1 MTTNVNN
8 RACIRRLSFRHM
20 KAAPARNLIAI
31 AAIALT
37 SVLFTAI
44 FTVASSLVYTFEQNN
59 FRIAGGSAH
68 GTFKALDEE
77 TLNDLKTDPLI
88 KAYGVRHMLGMVPT
102 REPFQKS
109 HIEVSYRDAADAAFS
124 FCEPTTGR
132 LPAEGTN
139 EAACDAKV
147 LALLGVPAEIGAEFT
162 LPVAMSADAKDGA
175 AGWKNTE
182 IEATFTLCGF
192 WEHDA
197 AAFAD
202 SADVLLPDSRVEE
215 LLRLAGAS
223 DADGATGTYF
233 LDVMF
238 QSASH
243 IEENMRDILSRHDY
257 PSRDVR
263 PNERDANGRLLPRI
277 GVNWCYLSAQYE
289 NADPITVVSF
299 ALVLIIILFTGYLI
313 IYNVFQISVAND
325 IRFYGLLKT
334 IGATGR
340 QLKRI
345 VTLQALLLS
354 AAGIPLGL
362 LTGYGVGALFVPVIV
377 HSLTNY
383 TAGELSISP
392 YIFIGAA
399 LFSLVTVIFS
409 CRKPGRMAAKVSP
422 VEAVRYTEQSVVS
435 GPGILSRLL
444 PFHRAKHR
452 AGRRTGTRQS
462 AAAPQAL
469 HPARPRKGASLL
481 RMAIAN
487 LSRNRKRTAVTLISL
502 ALAVLLLNLTVTFT
516 GGFDMEKYVARNTVS
531 DFHVAYANYY
541 NPSLISYRFDAV
553 SDDLIGR
560 IRAVGGV
567 TEGGVTYGMLLDGTW
582 NIYEPVAD
590 EAEFW
595 AKNQSEAPYY
605 PSEAAK
611 KSYTDALL
619 DETGRIQSSIQLYG
633 MEDFCLSKLTVVDG
647 DLSLLSTRDNAVAAV
662 YATGDYGEIIEDSHY
677 ARVGDIFTLR
687 RASYENRDSDTG
699 RVLSAEEV
707 RQYLKDDRAFESSL
721 LDYTDTD
728 YEVVAVV
735 TMPNPLSYRYYGAPE
750 FVMSAAQFKEAT
762 GTADAMYYAFNVDE
776 AHRQAMEDFLADFT
790 ESEDAQYSYESRL
803 TAEQSFASMRGMF
816 LLAGGA
822 LSLIVGMIGVL
833 NFFNTILTGILTR
846 RREFAV
852 LQSVGMTG
860 RQLKGM
866 LVREG
871 VCYALLTLLLAFA
884 LILAT
889 APFVSSLLGSTFWFF
904 TYRFTALP
912 ALAITPVFLMLGVL
926 LPLVVYR
933 FSADRS
939 VVERLRETE

>member
-8 RACIRRLSFRHM
+8 RACIRRLSLRHM
-20 KAAPARNLIAI
+20 KAAPTRNLIAI

-68 GTFKALDEE
+68 GTFKALDAE
-77 TLNDLKTDPLI
+77 TLNDLKSDPLI
-88 KAYGVRHMLGMVPT
+88 REYGVRHMLGMVPT

-139 EAACDAKV
+139 EAACDTKV

-162 LPVAMSADAKDGA
+162 LPVTMSADAENGA
-175 AGWKNTE
+175 TGWRNTE
-182 IEATFTLCGF
+182 IESTFTLCGF
-192 WEHDA
+192 WEHDS

-238 QSASH
+238 KSASH
-243 IEENMRDILSRHDY
+243 IEENMRDILARHGF
-257 PSRDVR
+257 PTRDVR
-263 PNERDANGRLLPRI
+263 PNERDENGRLLPRI

-289 NADPITVVSF
+289 NADPITAVSF
-299 ALVLIIILFTGYLI
+299 ALVLVIILFTGYLI

-334 IGATGR
+334 IGTTGR

-377 HSLTNY
+377 RSLSDY
-383 TAGELSISP
+383 TADELSVSP
-392 YIFIGAA
+392 WIFIGAA
-399 LFSLVTVIFS
+399 LFSLVTVIVS
-409 CRKPGRMAAKVSP
+409 CRRPGRMAAKVSP

-444 PFHRAKHR
+444 PLHRAKRHAER
-452 AGRRTGTRQS
+452 QAHTRQS
-462 AAAPQAL
+462 GAPRRS
-469 HPARPRKGASLL
+469 ARPQKGASLL
-481 RMAIAN
+481 KMAAAN
-487 LSRNRKRTAVTLISL
+487 LRRNRRRTAVTLISL
-502 ALAVLLLNLTVTFT
+502 SLAVLLLNLTVTFT

-541 NPSLISYRFDAV
+541 NPSLISYQFDAV

-560 IRAVGGV
+560 IRAIGGV

-582 NIYEPVAD
+582 DIYEPVAD

-605 PSEAAK
+605 PSEAEK
-611 KSYTDALL
+611 KSYTDALR
-619 DETGRIQSSIQLYG
+619 DETGRIQSNIQLYG
-633 MEDFCLSKLTVVDG
+633 MEDFCLSKLTVLDG
-647 DLSLLSTRDNAVAAV
+647 DLSLLSTRDNTVAAV

-677 ARVGDIFTLR
+677 AKVGDVVTLR
-687 RASYENRDSDTG
+687 RASYENRDSETG

-707 RQYLKDDRAFESSL
+707 RQYLDDDRAFESRL
-721 LDYTDTD
+721 QDYTDTD

-735 TMPNPLSYRYYGAPE
+735 TMPNPLSYRYYGAPG
-750 FVMSAAQFKEAT
+750 FVMSTAQYREAT
-762 GTADAMYYAFNVDE
+762 GTADAMYYAFDVDE

-790 ESEDAQYSYESRL
+790 GSEDTQYGYESRL
-803 TAEQSFASMRGMF
+803 TAEQSFASMRSMF

-846 RREFAV
+846 RREFAM

-860 RQLKGM
+860 RQLRGM

-871 VCYALLTLLLAFA
+871 VCCALLTLLLSFA

-912 ALAITPVFLMLGVL
+912 ALVITPLFLALGAL
-926 LPLVVYR
+926 LPLAVYR
-933 FSADRS
+933 FGADRS

>member
-68 GTFKALDEE
+68 GTFKALDAEA
-77 TLNDLKTDPLI
+77 LNDIKTDPLI
-88 KAYGVRHMLGMVPT
+88 KEYGVRHMLGMVPT

-162 LPVAMSADAKDGA
+162 LPVTMSADAEDGA

-202 SADVLLPDSRVEE
+202 SANVLLPDSRVEE

-223 DADGATGTYF
+223 DADGATGAYF

-238 QSASH
+238 KNASH
-243 IEENMRDILSRHDY
+243 IEENMRDILSRHGF
-257 PSRDVR
+257 PSRGVR
-263 PNERDANGRLLPRI
+263 PNERDENGRLLPRI

-289 NADPITVVSF
+289 NADPITAVSF
-299 ALVLIIILFTGYLI
+299 ALVLVIILFTGYLI

-334 IGATGR
+334 IGTTGR
-340 QLKRI
+340 QLRRI

-362 LTGYGVGALFVPVIV
+362 LAGYGVGALFVPVIV
-377 HSLTNY
+377 RSLSNY
-383 TAGELSISP
+383 TADELSASP

-422 VEAVRYTEQSVVS
+422 VEAIRYTDQSVVS
-435 GPGILSRLL
+435 GPGLLSRLL
-444 PFHRAKHR
+444 PFHRAKRQADRR
-452 AGRRTGTRQS
+452 AHARQS
-462 AAAPQAL
+462 GTARRS
-469 HPARPRKGASLL
+469 ARPRKGASLL
-481 RMAIAN
+481 RMAVAN
-487 LSRNRKRTAVTLISL
+487 LSRNRRRTAVTLISL
-502 ALAVLLLNLTVTFT
+502 SLAVLLLNLTVTFT

-541 NPSLISYRFDAV
+541 NPSLISYQFDAV
-553 SDDLIGR
+553 SDDLISR

-595 AKNQSEAPYY
+595 DKNQSEAPYY
-605 PSEAAK
+605 PSEADK
-611 KSYTDALL
+611 KNYTDSLL
-619 DETGRIQSSIQLYG
+619 DETGRIQSNIQLYG
-633 MEDFCLSKLTVVDG
+633 MEDFCLSRLTVLDG
-647 DLSLLSTRDNAVAAV
+647 DLSLLSTHKNTVAAV
-662 YATGDYGEIIEDSHY
+662 YLTGDYGEILEDSHY
-677 ARVGDIFTLR
+677 AKVGDVVTLR
-687 RASYENRDSDTG
+687 RASYENRDSETG
-699 RVLSAEEV
+699 RVLSAGEV
-707 RQYLKDDRAFESSL
+707 REYLEDDRAFESRL

-750 FVMSAAQFKEAT
+750 FVMSAAQYREAT

-790 ESEDAQYSYESRL
+790 ENEDAQYGYESRL
-803 TAEQSFASMRGMF
+803 TAEQSFASMRSMF
-816 LLAGGA
+816 LLGGSA

-833 NFFNTILTGILTR
+833 NFFNTILTGILAR

-852 LQSVGMTG
+852 LRSVGMTG
-860 RQLKGM
+860 GQLRGM

-912 ALAITPVFLMLGVL
+912 ALAITPVFLILGVL
-926 LPLVVYR
+926 LPLAVYR
-933 FSADRS
+933 FGADRS